1 MCRLQAHEGEDDVRQ
16 GQERECH
23 TGQLAEQTVLRETI
37 GGDRG
42 AAFIICDSQKVGRE
56 SRKLCY
62 LPGHAPQPYGCMPRI
77 RAVES
82 RQIVMSVLRHHGPG
96 GVPMAP
102 TAYATAADDVSKS
115 ARL

>member
-1 MCRLQAHEGEDDVRQ
+1 MYARVRNANATPGSSLNRLFCARM
-16 GQERECH
+16 
-23 TGQLAEQTVLRETI
+23 I
-37 GGDRG
+37 GGERG

-56 SRKLCY
+56 SRKLRY
-62 LPGHAPQPYGCMPRI
+62 LPGHAPQPYGCMQRI

-82 RQIVMSVLRHHGPG
+82 RQIVTSVLRHHGRG
-96 GVPMAP
+96 GVSMAP